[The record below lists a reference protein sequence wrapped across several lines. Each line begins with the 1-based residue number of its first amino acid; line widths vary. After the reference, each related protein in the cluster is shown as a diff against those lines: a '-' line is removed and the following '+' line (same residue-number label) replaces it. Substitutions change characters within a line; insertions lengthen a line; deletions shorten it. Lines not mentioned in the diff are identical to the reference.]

1 MSDGILIRLPDEIL
15 VDVEA
20 YARARGSSVE
30 QFCAVV
36 VARAVTAPD
45 DVALIL
51 PEVLKLNVPTSK
63 ESTLSERG

>member
-1 MSDGILIRLPDEIL
+1 MNDGILIRLPDEIL

-51 PEVLKLNVPTSK
+51 PEVLNLNRDQAKGETK
-63 ESTLSERG
+63 